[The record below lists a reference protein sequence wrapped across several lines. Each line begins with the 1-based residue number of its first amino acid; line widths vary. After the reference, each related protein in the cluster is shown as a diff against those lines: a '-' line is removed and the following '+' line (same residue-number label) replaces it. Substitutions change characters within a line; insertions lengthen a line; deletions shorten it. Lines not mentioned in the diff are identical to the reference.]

1 MALVAWSESYT
12 VSVRR
17 FDEQHKKLM
26 AMVNRLD
33 DVMMARKGMLLQADV
48 LTSLAAFIQTH
59 FSDEE
64 RLMRHYV
71 FPGFV
76 QHKKAHDQMLAQV
89 RVFQRKTETGEPDAG
104 AGPGIPEEY
113 RNGRKRGH
121 PGSHGLLQGL
131 AGPAHPRGRHQVRAV
146 HEREGDRLTDRISGL
161 VKPFVP

>member
-12 VSVRR
+12 VSVRQ

-33 DVMMARKGMLLQADV
+33 DAMMARKGRLLQADV

-76 QHKKAHDQMLAQV
+76 PHKKAHDQMLAQV
-89 RVFQRKTETGEPDAG
+89 RVFQRKTETGENAVTRGVMIFFKDWLVQHIREEDIKY
-104 AGPGIPEEY
+104 GPFM
-113 RNGRKRGH
+113 NGKGV
-121 PGSHGLLQGL
+121 
-131 AGPAHPRGRHQVRAV
+131 A
-146 HEREGDRLTDRISGL
+146 
-161 VKPFVP
+161 

>member
-33 DVMMARKGMLLQADV
+33 DAMMARKGMLLQADV

-89 RVFQRKTETGEPDAG
+89 RVFQRNTETGENAVTRGVMVFFKDWLVQHIREEDIKY
-104 AGPGIPEEY
+104 GPFMNGKGI
-113 RNGRKRGH
+113 
-121 PGSHGLLQGL
+121 
-131 AGPAHPRGRHQVRAV
+131 A
-146 HEREGDRLTDRISGL
+146 
-161 VKPFVP
+161 